1 LSGGLSAAARV
12 SVTGPGPRGRG
23 YSGRVV
29 AWSLPRLR
37 GLTLSARAFRRV
49 ALANVLWLFVIVASG
64 ASVRLTDSGL
74 GCLDWP
80 GCSAGTF
87 VPKNG
92 FHSLV
97 EFSNRIV
104 SGVAVF
110 LTLATWIAA
119 LLMRSNRP
127 WVRWVT
133 GAAFAGTAAEAPL
146 GKITVDHNLN
156 PWLVGTHFLLAIA
169 VLALGVVVLLEA
181 MGVRGDSV
189 PTWVPRVGLLVGAAC
204 AVLVVTGTFATA
216 AGPHSGSVAVP
227 RVWSFEPAVWLHVRA
242 TAVFGIGF
250 ALLLG
255 WLVLRRAWQL
265 RPALL
270 VIGVLAVQMAVGEVQ
285 YRTKLPWWLV
295 LTHVTLAAALWAAT
309 VAFVALLWRQSA
321 TRMP

>member
-1 LSGGLSAAARV
+1 
-12 SVTGPGPRGRG
+12 
-23 YSGRVV
+23 VV

-37 GLTLSARAFRRV
+37 ALTLSARTFRRI

-80 GCSAGTF
+80 GCSAGGF

-92 FHSLV
+92 FHSFV

-104 SGVAVF
+104 AGVAVF
-110 LTLATWIAA
+110 MTLGTWIAA
-119 LLMRSNRP
+119 LLARSNPP

-133 GAAFAGTAAEAPL
+133 GIAFAGTAAEAPL

-181 MGVRGDSV
+181 IGARGDAV
-189 PTWVPRVGLLVGAAC
+189 PVWVRRGGLLVGAAC

-242 TAVFGIGF
+242 TAVFGIAF
-250 ALLLG
+250 ALLLA
-255 WLVLRRAWQL
+255 WLVVRRARQL

-270 VIGVLAVQMAVGEVQ
+270 VIGVLVVQMAVGEVQ

-309 VAFVALLWRQSA
+309 VVFVALLWRPAA

>member
-1 LSGGLSAAARV
+1 
-12 SVTGPGPRGRG
+12 
-23 YSGRVV
+23 VV

-37 GLTLSARAFRRV
+37 ALTLSARTFRRI

-80 GCSAGTF
+80 GCTAGAF

-92 FHSLV
+92 FHSFV

-110 LTLATWIAA
+110 LTLGTWIAA
-119 LLMRSNRP
+119 LLTRSNAS
-127 WVRWVT
+127 WVRWIT
-133 GAAFAGTAAEAPL
+133 GIAFLGTAAEAPL

-169 VLALGVVVLLEA
+169 VLGLGVVVLLEA
-181 MGVRGDSV
+181 VGARGDVV
-189 PTWVPRVGLLVGAAC
+189 PVWVRRVGLLIGAAC
-204 AVLVVTGTFATA
+204 GVLVVTGTFATA

-242 TAVFGIGF
+242 TAVFGIAF
-250 ALLLG
+250 ALLLA
-255 WLVLRRAWQL
+255 WLVLRRAHQL
-265 RPALL
+265 RPAVV

-309 VAFVALLWRQSA
+309 VAFVALLWRPRQT
-321 TRMP
+321 TRMT